1 MKTSLLDIDKTTL
14 LLCGSESKP
23 KSRRSCSLFAF
34 PGSRFCYVHE
44 DLAKIVRMSFGV
56 TNVQVNVCGLS
67 DKLIEKHIWFALIT
81 IDLPWLKS
89 YQLLIIVCSW
99 MRKTYMR
106 APLSM
111 KTVLIQSTI

>member
-1 MKTSLLDIDKTTL
+1 
-14 LLCGSESKP
+14 
-23 KSRRSCSLFAF
+23 LFAF

-81 IDLPWLKS
+81 RFTMVKNISTSDHCMFLDEKDIYEGPSFDENSFDSINNLTF
-89 YQLLIIVCSW
+89 QDRLTLL
-99 MRKTYMR
+99 M
-106 APLSM
+106 LS
-111 KTVLIQSTI
+111 LL